1 MHQFAQAQLLEPRK
15 LRAVLLLAPLVLEP
29 REPMRQAAVQ
39 RQNVPSSPQL
49 GAQQTGSSRFD
60 WFHNTP

>member
-1 MHQFAQAQLLEPRK
+1 MHQFAQAQLLVLE
-15 LRAVLLLAPLVLEP
+15 LRAVLLAPPVLEP
-29 REPMRQAAVQ
+29 MEPMRQAAVQ
-39 RQNVPSSPQL
+39 RQNVPGSPQL